1 MSFGLSDF
9 AQAVVSAI
17 LLVGVIVMYLCRFAQ
32 ARRWLPLALA
42 VCLID
47 QVFKVYVIA
56 HHCDLRH
63 LSLCRGAIQI
73 TYFQN
78 YEQGFGGGLS
88 YLLFVTALCV
98 LALLF
103 VYYRLDQ
110 ANYRMSRLAEIGFGI
125 MIGGY
130 LGILLDRI
138 LLGGV
143 IDFLEFGRNSAFV
156 YNLADLAVIAGLGL
170 LALRVI
176 RFLTEPIEWAK
187 YPLESLPHEG

>member
-1 MSFGLSDF
+1 VSFGLSDF
-9 AQAVVSAI
+9 AQAIVSAI
-17 LLVGVIVMYLCRFAQ
+17 LLVGIIVMYLCRFAQ

-42 VCLID
+42 VCLVD

-56 HHCDLRH
+56 NHCDRRH
-63 LSLCRGAIQI
+63 LSLCHGAIKI

-88 YLLFVTALCV
+88 YLFFLTAVCV

-103 VYYRLDQ
+103 VYYRLDRTS
-110 ANYRMSRLAEIGFGI
+110 YRMSRLAEVGFGI

-156 YNLADLAVIAGLGL
+156 YNLADFAVIAGLGL
-170 LALRVI
+170 LALRAI
-176 RFLTEPIEWAK
+176 KFLTEPIEWDK
-187 YPLESLPHEG
+187 YQLESLPHEG